1 VRPLP
6 TAVLTVLLVGVS
18 AIPVAAAT
26 PLRGTI
32 KRSFIADGVNGR
44 IMSTF
49 PAKTPHIYASFV
61 WLRAPT
67 AGQKLEIDWFG
78 PLGTRIAVWKNKTL
92 ATDTAGTRLY
102 SFISRKTIAH
112 RPGQWRVSLTVG
124 GVERATQTFTVAK
137 ARKTVRKP

>member
-1 VRPLP
+1 VRPAQ
-6 TAVLTVLLVGVS
+6 TAVLALLLVALS
-18 AIPVAAAT
+18 AIPAAAAP

-32 KRSFIADGVNGR
+32 KRSFTADGVNGR
-44 IMSTF
+44 IQSTF
-49 PAKTPHIYASFV
+49 SAKTPHIYASFV

-102 SFISRKTIAH
+102 SFISRKTIEH
-112 RPGQWRVSLTVG
+112 RPGRWRVALTVG
-124 GVERATQTFTVAK
+124 GVERAAKTFIVKKAAK
-137 ARKTVRKP
+137 R